1 MLSLLRALAALRSKV
16 GRGSCKTGGLHSGS
30 FTPGMPHDGTHL
42 GCLMTVHAPHGDC
55 SARCPESL
63 PDVGALVLCPC
74 GPGKDGL
81 FCVVRR
87 TCCQRRRAPHPMDH
101 SADNWRCRGRIH
113 LPEACF
119 RTSGT
124 WIDRW
129 CSTHAAGWHPL
140 SGYCEVTPMR
150 PRMFCNS
157 LCVCRSANCYQISC
171 NLHVLPMPRCVQ
183 RIRSHG
189 KITSPPRSSSGS
201 STLTV
206 SEGLYLVRSPLQLLG
221 LCKCCFCRLLDG
233 C

>member
-1 MLSLLRALAALRSKV
+1 MQWAMLSLLRALAALRSKV

-63 PDVGALVLCPC
+63 PNVGALVLCPC

-81 FCVVRR
+81 FRVVRR

-119 RTSGT
+119 RTPGT
-124 WIDRW
+124 WIDWW

-157 LCVCRSANCYQISC
+157 LCVCRPEGPQ
-171 NLHVLPMPRCVQ
+171 CVTTKAEAPSSLNVHHGLLLSNPCDKLVAAILRSQVSFGRFRDVQQ
-183 RIRSHG
+183 RRQSIMFFD
-189 KITSPPRSSSGS
+189 
-201 STLTV
+201 
-206 SEGLYLVRSPLQLLG
+206 GLS
-221 LCKCCFCRLLDG
+221 
-233 C
+233 